1 LDNYKESRILKFNFD
16 GYTIEYIP
24 RKKLSIRKGHHS
36 ATFFDIAQFYKES
49 LANAYQHNIGKL
61 SDVYLEMKSKR
72 STFSDYFYKRNMKQI
87 REYCIQDCILT
98 KELSEH
104 WIELFHDAFGF
115 YPARWISEAYLAE
128 KVLYYNKIHIPK
140 FNDIPYDVQELASNS
155 YFGGRIEILKRGYIG
170 KAYLYDINSAYPYAL
185 TKVPELTKGKWIQRK
200 TINDKALLGFFKI
213 KVNIPEVKFVPPF
226 PFRKDLMVCFPSGE
240 FTTFTTLEELRAVNA
255 PKYYSI
261 LDSWQYLDN
270 NPIYPY
276 KNFIENIYAK
286 RMELKKRKDQLQLPL
301 KIILNSIYGKTGQI
315 VNGRIGNIFNPVIFS
330 FITGHTRAQL
340 YNFVKENNIEKDV
353 VAFATD
359 SICTTKKIEIN
370 SDKLGEF
377 SLDKQALDVFYLQN
391 GIYRFNKIWK
401 QRGLG
406 SIGSK
411 EIEHF
416 DTIERDGRLLM
427 KFKMIRPQRLR
438 SAILQNIHEDI
449 GKFSIIEREVD
460 LNADKKRMWI
470 PAIGIKS
477 INTKKMNVS
486 VPLNLGIL
494 SKSQL

>member
-1 LDNYKESRILKFNFD
+1 MGLYTESHQDRRLALGKLIPIIGFDTETDDKGNLRIIADSDQRYLSKITPEAVFKWLFHKKYQYSLNFFYNIGFDAEIILKLLPNDILDNYKESRILKFNFD

-61 SDVYLEMKSKR
+61 PDGYLEMKSKR

-240 FTTFTTLEELRAVNA
+240 FTTFTTLEELRAVNE
-255 PKYYSI
+255 PKYYTI
-261 LDSWQYLDN
+261 LDSCSYLK
-270 NPIYPY
+270 Y
-276 KNFIENIYAK
+276 
-286 RMELKKRKDQLQLPL
+286 
-301 KIILNSIYGKTGQI
+301 
-315 VNGRIGNIFNPVIFS
+315 
-330 FITGHTRAQL
+330 H
-340 YNFVKENNIEKDV
+340 
-353 VAFATD
+353 
-359 SICTTKKIEIN
+359 
-370 SDKLGEF
+370 
-377 SLDKQALDVFYLQN
+377 
-391 GIYRFNKIWK
+391 
-401 QRGLG
+401 
-406 SIGSK
+406 
-411 EIEHF
+411 
-416 DTIERDGRLLM
+416 
-427 KFKMIRPQRLR
+427 
-438 SAILQNIHEDI
+438 
-449 GKFSIIEREVD
+449 
-460 LNADKKRMWI
+460 
-470 PAIGIKS
+470 
-477 INTKKMNVS
+477 
-486 VPLNLGIL
+486 
-494 SKSQL
+494 